1 MSNKTRCDEYAGGF
15 PDGFEDF
22 KPLKDPRTGNNKRH
36 YFGEII
42 FIALAA
48 MIGNSEG
55 FDDFERFAKRR
66 EKWLRK
72 HLRLPNGLPS
82 DDTFR
87 RVFTRLDPDAFC
99 ACFAAYV
106 LTISGALKQQLI
118 AIDGKTLR
126 HSFDGGDPATSFHL
140 ISAWACG
147 NQLTLGQMLVDGK
160 SNEITAVPELIRQ
173 LDLEGHTVSLDAM
186 GCQKAVARSLCM
198 ERADYLL
205 ALKAN
210 HPNLHRRL
218 EGFFNSPAHVRQALE
233 LGRTVS
239 TADVEGKAHGRRER
253 RVALATDHLG
263 WIDKN
268 ERESWAGLKSIV
280 CVEARREEPGT
291 GKKSVR
297 KRYYLTSLKPDAGKL
312 LKLIRQHWSIENQC
326 HWILD
331 VTFGEDQCR
340 ARKGN
345 AAINLAMLRKI
356 ALSLLKQDT
365 TIKDTIRGK
374 RYQAALDV
382 NILESILF
390 PKDLK

>member
-1 MSNKTRCDEYAGGF
+1 MPNKTRRDEYAGGF
-15 PDGFEDF
+15 PAGFEDF
-22 KPLKDPRTGNNKRH
+22 DTLQDPRTGNNKRH

-55 FDDFERFAKRR
+55 FEDFERFAKHR

-72 HLRLPNGLPS
+72 HLKLPNGLPS

-87 RVFTRLDPDAFC
+87 RVFTRLDPDEFC
-99 ACFAAYV
+99 SCFADYI
-106 LTISGALKQQLI
+106 LSISGSLKKQLI

-140 ISAWACG
+140 ISAWACE

-160 SNEITAVPELIRQ
+160 TNEIFAVPELIRQ

-186 GCQKAVARSLCM
+186 GCQKAIARSLYL
-198 ERADYLL
+198 EKADYLL

-210 HPNLHRRL
+210 HPHFHQRL
-218 EGFFNSPAHVRQALE
+218 EGFFNSPAHLKQARH
-233 LGRTVS
+233 LGKTLT
-239 TADVEGKAHGRRER
+239 TADVQNKAHGRRER
-253 RVALATDHLG
+253 RILLATDHLD

-268 ERESWAGLKSIV
+268 ERESWHGLKSII
-280 CVEARREEPGT
+280 CVEAHREELIT
-291 GKKSVR
+291 GNKSVQ
-297 KRYYLTSLKPDAGKL
+297 KRYYITSCEPDAPKL
-312 LKLIRQHWSIENQC
+312 MSLIRQHWSIENQC

-331 VTFGEDQCR
+331 VTFDEDQSR
-340 ARKGN
+340 TRKGN
-345 AAINLAMLRKI
+345 AALNLAMLRKI
-356 ALSLLKQDT
+356 ALSLLKNDASL
-365 TIKDTIRGK
+365 KDTIRGK
-374 RYQAALDV
+374 RYQAALDE

-390 PKDLK
+390 PQDLK

>member
-1 MSNKTRCDEYAGGF
+1 MSNITRRDHYAGGF

-22 KPLKDPRTGNNKRH
+22 KSLEDPRTGNNPRH

-72 HLRLPNGLPS
+72 HLVLPDGLPS

-87 RVFTRLDPDAFC
+87 RIFTRLDPDEFC
-99 ACFAAYV
+99 ACFASYV
-106 LTISGALKQQLI
+106 LSISGSLEQQLI

-126 HSFDGGDPATSFHL
+126 HSFEGGDPATSFHL
-140 ISAWACG
+140 ISAWACE

-186 GCQKAVARSLCM
+186 GCQKAIARSLCL

-210 HPNLHRRL
+210 HPNFHRRL
-218 EGFFNSPAHVRQALE
+218 ETFFNSPAHIRQARE
-233 LGRTVS
+233 LGKTVT
-239 TADVEGKAHGRRER
+239 TADAKNDGHGRRER
-253 RVALATDHLG
+253 RVVLATDHLG

-268 ERESWAGLKSIV
+268 ERESWLGLRSIV
-280 CVEARREEPGT
+280 CVEAHREEIST
-291 GKKSVR
+291 GNKSIQ
-297 KRYYLTSLKPDAGKL
+297 KRYYITSCEPDAEKL
-312 LKLIRQHWSIENQC
+312 AGLIRQHWSIENQC

-331 VTFGEDQCR
+331 VTFDEDQCR
-340 ARKGN
+340 VRKGN
-345 AAINLAMLRKI
+345 AAQNLAMLRKI

-365 TIKDTIRGK
+365 TIRDTIRGK
-374 RYQAALDV
+374 RYQAALDE
-382 NILESILF
+382 NILESIIF
-390 PKDLK
+390 PQKLK